1 MTKQQC
7 PLCHSK
13 KAAPFH
19 RDRKRS
25 FLQCLECDLVF
36 VPPELHLSREEE
48 KARYDFHSHSLAD
61 SGYRNFLNRLFQPLE
76 KVLPIGARGLDFG
89 CGHEPTLSVLFEK
102 AG

>member
-1 MTKQQC
+1 
-7 PLCHSK
+7 
-13 KAAPFH
+13 
-19 RDRKRS
+19 
-25 FLQCLECDLVF
+25 LECDLVF
-36 VPPELHLSREEE
+36 VPPEFHLSREEE